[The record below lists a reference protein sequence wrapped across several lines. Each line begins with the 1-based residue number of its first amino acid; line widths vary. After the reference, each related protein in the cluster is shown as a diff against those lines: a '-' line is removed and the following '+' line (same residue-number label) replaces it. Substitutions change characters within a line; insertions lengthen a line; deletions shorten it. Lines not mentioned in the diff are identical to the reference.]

1 MSKDSEPK
9 KPTKVITIRIDQ
21 ELNDNLDRMKD
32 RMGITKNNLI
42 KNYLELSKY
51 FLKHKSTIRSLNDR
65 DLVVIERSF
74 LRNLIEKLKETVK
87 KETEQI
93 IFGDKLGTFINDIAR
108 IYGKH
113 EDLEYKIDFCDNL
126 GFFNNLL
133 DESNYVLV
141 EKKFGPTKFVEAFLW
156 RLFEQK
162 ELNPNYGNE
171 DEMKGNKSLRQKYK
185 NQIKQLG
192 ISSSHYSYEFA
203 RIDKES

>member
-1 MSKDSEPK
+1 LSKDSEPK
-9 KPTKVITIRIDQ
+9 KTTKVITIRINQ

-32 RMGITKNNLI
+32 RMGINKNSLI

-65 DLVVIERSF
+65 DLVVVKRSF
-74 LRNLIEKLKETVK
+74 LRNLIEQLDEK
-87 KETEQI
+87 KQLSS
-93 IFGDKLGTFINDIAR
+93 GDKIGRFINDIAR
-108 IYGKH
+108 IYGKQD
-113 EDLEYKIDFCDNL
+113 DLEFKIDFCDNL

-133 DESNYVLV
+133 DESNQLLV

-162 ELNPNYGNE
+162 ELNPNYNE
-171 DEMKGNKSLRQKYK
+171 EEMKGNKSLRQKYK
-185 NQIKQLG
+185 NQMKQLD